1 VLSRSVFKRTMA
13 ESMACLLALNEHH
26 VKSVSNLPGSQFCGN
41 GLNDLNGWNGLN
53 VAEAKAPANYLHN

>member
-1 VLSRSVFKRTMA
+1 MA

-26 VKSVSNLPGSQFCGN
+26 VKSVSNLPGSQFCGH